1 MSAEEYGLWMA
12 WHRRE
17 PLDAGWYQ
25 AAMQASVLANI
36 NRGKNS
42 DPYSA
47 ADFIPQP
54 WEPQEKTQE
63 MDPAEFVKRT
73 YG

>member
-1 MSAEEYGLWMA
+1 MTAEEYGLWMA

-25 AAMQASVLANI
+25 AGMQASVLANI

-47 ADFIPQP
+47 ADFIPKP
-54 WEPQEKTQE
+54 WEPQEKPQE